1 MIKLLLLTC
10 GTNACYH
17 IAKTIKKHFSDY
29 FYIIGCDINKE
40 WLIPTQPYLD
50 EFFQTPFSSDENYY
64 SFILKICET
73 SKIDWI
79 LPSFDSD
86 QFLFSGDNQDLI
98 KLGVK
103 SFGISKKLDF
113 YKDKIVTNKF
123 LESIGIPVP
132 KFFTREELIDEKK
145 YFVKPIHGVG
155 SIGVGVK
162 KGFEIKNAVDV
173 TEYIIQEICSEP
185 EYTLE
190 CFSFNKKIYS
200 ICRERIA
207 SKAGVCTKTRIFKK
221 PELQKYAQIL
231 AENVELP
238 YIFNMQFMRN
248 PAGEYV
254 CTDLNL
260 RTAGGMSLSYAAGW
274 DEVSAIA
281 NIMLKKDERTILQTV
296 DKDIEEQYVVRA
308 YEDIVTK
315 QVRKRIAF
323 DLDGTLL
330 DSRERHKIVMDD
342 VLKKFGIN
350 LKTDDLVSFKS
361 EGHNNIEWLV
371 SKKINE
377 KTARQINEEW
387 ISSIE
392 QDKYLKNDI
401 LYSRVKN
408 VLEDLSKDNELYLVT
423 ARNNKEGCLKQ
434 LKNCGIEQY
443 FKEIEIVDSCKETSR
458 LKTEVL
464 RNYQIDCLV
473 GDTESDCKAAE
484 QAGCK
489 FYTVDYG
496 FRSNFFLQRIGVDII
511 PNLDILNSVL

>member
-50 EFFQTPFSSDENYY
+50 EFFQTPFSSDKNYY
-64 SFILKICET
+64 SFILKICEVAEV
-73 SKIDWI
+73 DWI
-79 LPSFDSD
+79 IPSFDSD
-86 QFLFSGDNQDLI
+86 QFLFSCDNQYLV

-113 YKDKIVTNKF
+113 YKDKILTNKF
-123 LESIGIPVP
+123 LENIGIPVP
-132 KFFTREELIDEKK
+132 NFFAREELIDEKK

-173 TEYIIQEICSEP
+173 TEYLLQEICSEP

-190 CFSFNKKIYS
+190 CFCYNRKIYS
-200 ICRERIA
+200 VCRERIA
-207 SKAGVCTKTRIFKK
+207 NKAGVCTKTRIFKN

-231 AENVELP
+231 AESVDLP
-238 YIFNMQFMRN
+238 YIFNMQFMKKST
-248 PAGEYV
+248 GEYV

-281 NIMLKKDERTILQTV
+281 NIMLEKDVQTILQAV
-296 DKDIEEQYVVRA
+296 DKDIEEQYIVRA

-315 QVRKRIAF
+315 QVKKRIAF

-330 DSRERHKIVMDD
+330 DSRERHKIVMDY
-342 VLKKFGIN
+342 VLKEFGIN
-350 LKTDDLVSFKS
+350 LETDDLISFKA
-361 EGHNNIEWLV
+361 EGHNNIEWLILKDIDEKTA
-371 SKKINE
+371 KKIN
-377 KTARQINEEW
+377 AEW
-387 ISSIE
+387 ISLIE
-392 QDKYLKNDI
+392 QDTYLKNDL
-401 LYSRVKN
+401 LYTGVRD
-408 VLEDLSKDNELYLVT
+408 VLKVLSKENELYLIT

-434 LKNCGIEQY
+434 IKSCGIEQY
-443 FKEIEIVDSCKETSR
+443 FSKIMIVESNAETSAM
-458 LKTEVL
+458 KAE
-464 RNYQIDCLV
+464 CLSELDADV
-473 GDTESDCKAAE
+473 FIGDTESDAKAALI
-484 QAGCK
+484 AKCM
-489 FYTVDYG
+489 FMAISLG
-496 FRSNFFLQRIGVDII
+496 FRSEKFFKDRNII
-511 PNLDILNSVL
+511 CYNNLYNCINQI

>member
-1 MIKLLLLTC
+1 MKRLLLLTC

-17 IAKTIKKHFSDY
+17 IAKIIKKHFADD
-29 FYIIGCDINKE
+29 FYIIGCDINNE

-64 SFILKICET
+64 SLILKICET

-79 LPSFDSD
+79 IPSFDSD
-86 QFLFSGDNQDLI
+86 QFLFSCDNKDLV

-103 SFGISKKLDF
+103 SFGISKRLDF
-113 YKDKIVTNKF
+113 YKDKVLTNKF
-123 LESIGIPVP
+123 LKKIGIPVP
-132 KFFTREELIDEKK
+132 KFFDKEELIDEEN

-162 KGFEIKNAVDV
+162 KGFEIKDAVDI
-173 TEYIIQEICSEP
+173 TEYIIQDICSEP

-190 CFSFNKKIYS
+190 CFCYNRMIYS

-207 SKAGVCTKTRIFKK
+207 SKVGVCTKTRIFKNHD
-221 PELQKYAQIL
+221 LQKYAQIL
-231 AENVELP
+231 AENVDLP
-238 YIFNMQFMRN
+238 YIFNMQFMKN
-248 PAGEYV
+248 PVGEYV

-281 NIMLKKDERTILQTV
+281 NIILGKDEQTILQTV

-315 QVRKRIAF
+315 RVKRRIAF
-323 DLDGTLL
+323 DLDGTIL
-330 DSRERHKIVMDD
+330 DSRERHKIVMNY

-350 LKTDDLVSFKS
+350 IGTSDLISFKA
-361 EGHNNIEWLV
+361 EGHNNIEWLI
-371 SKKINE
+371 SKKIDEN
-377 KTARQINEEW
+377 TAKQINAEW

-392 QDKYLKNDI
+392 QDSYLKNDF
-401 LYSRVKN
+401 LYPGVRDF
-408 VLEDLSKDNELYLVT
+408 LEDLSKENELYLVT

-434 LKNCGIEQY
+434 IKKCGIEQY
-443 FKEIEIVDSCKETSR
+443 FSKIMIVESNAETSAM
-458 LKTEVL
+458 KAE
-464 RNYQIDCLV
+464 CLSELDADV
-473 GDTESDCKAAE
+473 FIGDTESDTKAALI
-484 QAGCK
+484 AKCM
-489 FYTVDYG
+489 FMAISLG
-496 FRSNFFLQRIGVDII
+496 FRSEKFFKDRNII
-511 PNLDILNSVL
+511 CYNNLYNCINQI

>member
-64 SFILKICET
+64 SFILNICEI
-73 SKIDWI
+73 SEIDWI
-79 LPSFDSD
+79 IPSFDSD
-86 QFLFSGDNQDLI
+86 QFLFSCDNQDLV
-98 KLGVK
+98 KLEVK
-103 SFGISKKLDF
+103 SFGISNKLDF
-113 YKDKIVTNKF
+113 YKDKILTNKF
-123 LESIGIPVP
+123 LNKIGISVP
-132 KFFTREELIDEKK
+132 KIFAKEDLIDEEI

-162 KGFEIKNAVDV
+162 KGLEIKNAVDV

-190 CFSFNKKIYS
+190 CFCYEKKIYS

-281 NIMLKKDERTILQTV
+281 NIMLEKDERTILQTV

-371 SKKINE
+371 SKNIDEETAKKIN
-377 KTARQINEEW
+377 TEW
-387 ISSIE
+387 ISLIE
-392 QDKYLKNDI
+392 QDTYLKNDF
-401 LYSRVKN
+401 LYPGIMG
-408 VLEDLSKDNELYLVT
+408 VLKDLSKENELFLVT

-434 LKNCGIEQY
+434 IKKCGIEQY
-443 FKEIEIVDSCKETSR
+443 FSKIMIVESNAETSAM
-458 LKTEVL
+458 KAE
-464 RNYQIDCLV
+464 CLSELDADV
-473 GDTESDCKAAE
+473 FIGDTESDTKAALI
-484 QAGCK
+484 AKCM
-489 FYTVDYG
+489 FMAISLG
-496 FRSNFFLQRIGVDII
+496 FRSEKFFKDRNII
-511 PNLDILNSVL
+511 CYNNLYNCINQI